1 MGFTGMML
9 YNAALSTY
17 YVCVIRF
24 AMPEKKFIQR
34 IERFLHYII
43 NVFATFSAIFLLVR
57 KKYTRTDSVCWHS
70 NKTGVQNYYRIV
82 FWSSILILTFA
93 IIVGNMAMIISSV
106 IAQYQKTNKKRFRR
120 NSSERTSTNSSSLSI
135 VRGNTLEFDLR
146 AARLTMAKQQK
157 LDLVGSIRESS
168 LRSSTEEVGCE
179 KHQSAT
185 TKEIETHGSLVRSQP
200 FADSPHKVPGQSNM
214 SLSIISAK
222 SSKQLEEGCIPRDP
236 HKQQC
241 GRYEHKEKEVVHQ
254 ALFYVGSFLFCNIW
268 TLIHR

>member
-1 MGFTGMML
+1 MML

-17 YVCVIRF
+17 FVCVIRF

-43 NVFATFSAIFLLVR
+43 NVFASFSAIFLLVR
-57 KKYTRTDSVCWHS
+57 KKYTHTDSVCWHS
-70 NKTGVQNYYRIV
+70 NKTGVQYYRIV
-82 FWSSILILTFA
+82 FWNSILILTFA

-106 IAQYQKTNKKRFRR
+106 IVQYQKTNKKRFRR
-120 NSSERTSTNSSSLSI
+120 GSSERTSTKSSSLSI
-135 VRGNTLEFDLR
+135 VRGNALEFDLR
-146 AARLTMAKQQK
+146 VARLTKAKEQK
-157 LDLVGSIRESS
+157 LDLAGSIRESS

-179 KHQSAT
+179 RHQSAT
-185 TKEIETHGSLVRSQP
+185 TEGKETHGSLVRSQP
-200 FADSPHKVPGQSNM
+200 FADSPHKVPGQSNK

-222 SSKQLEEGCIPRDP
+222 SSKLLEEGCIPRDP

-241 GRYEHKEKEVVHQ
+241 GRNEHKEKEVVHQ